1 MVHNIL
7 VAELASDDRET
18 DCAEPVQ
25 RFSGRLDSSSRR
37 SVCRSVLAGRTRAIA
52 AAIRGGLKK
61 HEDARRRGA
70 IVEVLAPTAGGTLS
84 GGQGG
89 EVAVDRAITTMAS
102 VLYDAV
108 VVACGPDAVETLS
121 NDGYA
126 AATSSSAQCCS
137 S

>member
-1 MVHNIL
+1 M
-7 VAELASDDRET
+7 
-18 DCAEPVQ
+18 
-25 RFSGRLDSSSRR
+25 
-37 SVCRSVLAGRTRAIA
+37 SVTVLAGRTRAIA